1 MSRVR
6 SIARRLGRWALVAL
20 LGGACAGL
28 AGHAASAAPPGLRF
42 TAAPPGG
49 SAAAHEPALPSVLS
63 PDDIERYARIFEL
76 QKHGKWITADK
87 EIKKLE
93 DRILMGHVL
102 AQRYLHP
109 THYRSKFR
117 ELRDWLKKYADHP
130 QARRIY
136 KLAMKRRPKGAAKP
150 RRAVAPAQPVTAVVI
165 GAARDKGYVSPR
177 KRSNAQR
184 RKLINLL
191 AHMRRHIRRS
201 QPNAAAK
208 HLDDKSLLRLAD
220 DVEFDIMRREIAYAY
235 FLGGK
240 DQKAH
245 ALAAPAAERSGTAI
259 PLAYWTAGLV
269 AYRRGNME
277 AARHYFESLA
287 LANNASDAKTAA
299 GAYWAARLNLIT
311 QRPGNVSRLLSIAAE
326 YPRTFY
332 GLIAIRALG
341 NDPDY
346 AWEMPPLTGREIA
359 VAMQVPAA
367 KRALALAE
375 AGDARL
381 AESELR
387 RLDGG
392 RNPAL
397 GKALL
402 ALAMRLD
409 LPAAQ
414 LRIARRLAAIDG
426 HSHDGA
432 MYPVPQWEP
441 KNGYVV
447 DRALVFALVRQESEF
462 NTRAKSH
469 AGARGLMQLMPRTAS
484 FIARDR
490 RFRTSK
496 RKDLYRPEVNI
507 ALGQKYILHLAKE
520 TAGNLVHLIASYNG
534 GPGNVRKWLRRGRFN
549 DDPLLFIETV
559 PATETREFV
568 QHVLTN
574 LWVYRARLGQ
584 RVPSLD
590 AIASGQWPRYTSQ
603 DPATVIF
610 AVDARS

>member
-1 MSRVR
+1 MTFL
-6 SIARRLGRWALVAL
+6 IAVCGGLSGHVAN
-20 LGGACAGL
+20 
-28 AGHAASAAPPGLRF
+28 AAPPGLLF
-42 TAAPPGG
+42 TVAPPTAGAG
-49 SAAAHEPALPSVLS
+49 ASRVTLPDVLS
-63 PDDIERYARIFEL
+63 PADAARYARIFEL
-76 QKHGKWITADK
+76 QKRGKWHAADH
-87 EIKKLE
+87 EIKRLE
-93 DRILMGHVL
+93 DRILMGQVL

-150 RRAVAPAQPVTAVVI
+150 RRPVAPAQPVGAVK
-165 GAARDKGYVSPR
+165 GAAREKGYVSPR
-177 KRSNAQR
+177 KRSRAQR

-191 AHMRRHIRRS
+191 SHIRRHIRRG
-201 QPNAAAK
+201 QPKSAAK

-220 DVEFDIMRREIAYAY
+220 DVEFDIMRRETAYAY
-235 FLGGK
+235 FLKGNDK
-240 DQKAH
+240 RAY
-245 ALAAPAAERSGTAI
+245 ALATPAAARSGHAV
-259 PLAYWTAGLV
+259 PLIHWTAGLI
-269 AYRRGNME
+269 AYRLGDVE
-277 AARHYFESLA
+277 AARRHFESLA
-287 LANNASDAKTAA
+287 AAGNAADETIAA

-311 QRPGNVSRLLSIAAE
+311 RRPENVSRLLAIAAAH
-326 YPRTFY
+326 PRTFH
-332 GLIAIRALG
+332 GLIANRALG
-341 NDPDY
+341 KEPDY
-346 AWEMPPLTGREIA
+346 AWELPRLTTPEMA

-367 KRALALAE
+367 KRALALVE
-375 AGDARL
+375 AGQARL
-381 AESELR
+381 AESEIR

-392 RNPAL
+392 TNPAL

-402 ALAMRLD
+402 ALATHLR

-414 LRIARRLAAIDG
+414 LRIARRLSAVHG

-462 NTRAKSH
+462 NARAKSH

-490 RFRTSK
+490 RYRTS
-496 RKDLYRPEVNI
+496 RRNELYRPEVNI
-507 ALGQKYILHLAKE
+507 ALGQKYVLHLAE
-520 TAGNLVHLIASYNG
+520 VVAGNLVYLVAAYNG
-534 GPGNVRKWLRRGRFN
+534 GPGNVRKWIRRNRFN
-549 DDPLLFIETV
+549 NDPLLFIETV
-559 PATETREFV
+559 RSEETRKFI

-584 RVPSLD
+584 RAPSLD
-590 AIASGQWPRYTSQ
+590 AIAGGQWPRYTSQ
-603 DPATVIF
+603 DSPTVAF
-610 AVDARS
+610 AADAAG

>member
-1 MSRVR
+1 M
-6 SIARRLGRWALVAL
+6 
-20 LGGACAGL
+20 
-28 AGHAASAAPPGLRF
+28 
-42 TAAPPGG
+42 
-49 SAAAHEPALPSVLS
+49 PSVLS
-63 PDDIERYARIFEL
+63 PGDIERYARIFEL
-76 QKHGKWITADK
+76 QKLGKWITADK

-150 RRAVAPAQPVTAVVI
+150 RRAVAPAQPVTAAVI

-191 AHMRRHIRRS
+191 AHMHRHIRRS

-240 DQKAH
+240 DQKAY

-269 AYRRGNME
+269 AYRLGNME

-287 LANNASDAKTAA
+287 LARNASDAKTAA

-311 QRPGNVSRLLSIAAE
+311 RRPGNVSRLLSIAAA

-341 NDPDY
+341 KDPDY

-359 VAMQVPAA
+359 VALQVPAA

-520 TAGNLVHLIASYNG
+520 TAGNLVYLIASYNG

-559 PATETREFV
+559 PSTETREFV

-584 RVPSLD
+584 RAPSLD
-590 AIASGQWPRYTSQ
+590 AITSGQWPRYTSQ